1 MNAAILGLGL
11 AVPKHAIDK
20 AASAALLARLARSDN
35 ARWLESVH
43 HGSSVRSRGSV
54 LLDAGG
60 GQSFFTDDNPHGPT
74 TARRIEMFRRLA
86 GELGLTACRRALEN
100 ARLPADAVS
109 HLITVSC
116 TGLAAPGLDADLC
129 HALPL
134 APTVHRTNVGF
145 MGCHGAINALRVAD
159 AIARADRGLRVLI
172 CAVELCTL
180 HLHYGHRRDRQIANS
195 LFADG
200 AAAAVVGAP
209 DDDHPRPRITSTA
222 SMLVPGTGDLMSWH
236 VGDHGFEMSLSP
248 RVPEVIQRELPTWLD
263 AWLAVHDMKR
273 NDVRSWVVHP
283 GGPKIID
290 AVEAALDLPPDA
302 LDASRQVLAAHG
314 NMSSPTVLF
323 ILDRLM
329 QAGARHPTVMLAFG
343 PGLVVEGA
351 LLA

>member
-1 MNAAILGLGL
+1 MSAAILGIGL
-11 AVPKHAIDK
+11 AVPEHAIDK
-20 AASAALLARLARSDN
+20 AASAALLARLARADN

-43 HGSSVRSRGSV
+43 RGSTVRSRGSV
-54 LLDAGG
+54 LLDAHGE
-60 GQSFFTDDNPHGPT
+60 QSFFTDDDPHGPT
-74 TARRIEMFRRLA
+74 TARRIEMFRRSA
-86 GELGLTACRRALEN
+86 GRLGLDASRRALE
-100 ARLPADAVS
+100 AAGLPAESIS
-109 HLITVSC
+109 HLVTVSC
-116 TGLAAPGLDADLC
+116 TGFAAPGLDADLC
-129 HALPL
+129 LALPL
-134 APTVHRTNVGF
+134 SPSVHRTNIGF

-159 AIARADRGLRVLI
+159 AIARADRGSRILI

-200 AAAAVVGAP
+200 AAAAVIGVPERDVA
-209 DDDHPRPRITSTA
+209 RPRIASTA
-222 SMLVPGTGDLMSWH
+222 SVLVPGTRDLMSWH

-248 RVPEVIQRELPTWLD
+248 RVPEAIQRELPAWLD
-263 AWLAVHDMKR
+263 GWLTARSLRRADVH
-273 NDVRSWVVHP
+273 SWVVHP

-290 AVEAALDLPPDA
+290 AVEAALDLPAGA

-329 QAGARHPTVMLAFG
+329 RSGARQPTIMLAFG

-351 LLA
+351 LLI